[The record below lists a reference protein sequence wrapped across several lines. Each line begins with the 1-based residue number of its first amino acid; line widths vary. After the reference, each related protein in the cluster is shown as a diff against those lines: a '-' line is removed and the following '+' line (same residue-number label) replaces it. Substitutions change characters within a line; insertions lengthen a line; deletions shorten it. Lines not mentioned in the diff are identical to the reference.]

1 MAKRILVVLALV
13 AVVVSA
19 GFTQVAEKVDTAAIS
34 KIKEEGLKNSQ
45 VMEILS
51 YLTDVYGPRLT
62 GSPEYKEGAEWVS
75 KKLASWGLQ
84 NIQYERCAPVAKGWT
99 LKRFALNAIQPR
111 SFPIIGYPKAWSPG
125 VKGTVTGEAILFD
138 AKNEAELQRFKGQ
151 LKGKFVFLE
160 ADREL
165 TAPFEPQAGRLTD
178 SELLRMANAN
188 PQAGG
193 RGGRQFRGVPDLS
206 RMNQPS
212 RDSAVRA
219 MAREFDTDTATI
231 ARFLNRMRG
240 PGQSLTP
247 QKLELCQKEGALVVF
262 DQGRGDG
269 GNLIVQ
275 AATVPVTG
283 APQPGAPRVNAY
295 DAKAPA
301 IVPQVTLA
309 AEHYGRIVR
318 MIGKG
323 QKVKLEMTLDV
334 NFTAA
339 DSTFNVVAEIPG
351 TDLKDQ
357 VVLLGGHFDTWHG
370 GTGATDDCS
379 GVAACME
386 AVRIIKTLGLQPR
399 RTIRVGF
406 WAAEEQG
413 LIGSREYVS
422 QHYAER
428 EGGQGGSPMGG
439 GSGELKK
446 KPEFDKLSVYF
457 NHDNGTGKI
466 RGVYLQGNEAAR
478 PIFRAWLEPF
488 ASLGASTLTIQN
500 TSGTDHLSFD
510 GVGLPGFQFIQDPI
524 DYNTRTH
531 HYTMDVYERLQADDM
546 KQAATIMAAFAYN
559 AAMRD
564 EMFPRKP
571 AVAPR
576 PARIGSN

>member
-1 MAKRILVVLALV
+1 MTKRILVLL
-13 AVVVSA
+13 AVVVVAASI
-19 GFTQVAEKVDTAAIS
+19 GFSQIAAENVDTAVIS
-34 KIKEEGLKNSQ
+34 KIKAEGLKNSQ

-62 GSPEYKEGAEWVS
+62 GSPEYREGAEWVS

-84 NIQYERCAPVAKGWT
+84 NIHFERCAPVAKGWT
-99 LKRFALNAIQPR
+99 LKRFTLNAIQPR
-111 SFPIIGYPKAWSPG
+111 SFPIIAYPKAWSPG
-125 VKGTVTGEAILFD
+125 VKGPVAGDAILLD
-138 AKNEAELQRFKGQ
+138 AKTEAELEKFKGQ
-151 LKGKFVFLE
+151 LKGKFVFIDEERELPAHFE
-160 ADREL
+160 ADAL
-165 TAPFEPQAGRLTD
+165 RLTD
-178 SELLRMANAN
+178 TELLRMANAS

-193 RGGRQFRGVPDLS
+193 RGRQPRRMPDLTS
-206 RMNQPS
+206 LSPAA

-219 MAREFDTDTATI
+219 MVREFMPDADSATI
-231 ARFLNRMRG
+231 ARFVNRGRG
-240 PGQSLTP
+240 GQGITQ
-247 QKLELCQKEGALVVF
+247 QKLDFCQKERALVVF
-262 DQGRGDG
+262 DNGRGDG

-275 AATVPVTG
+275 AATASTIG
-283 APQPGAPRVNAY
+283 APQQGGGRVNAF
-295 DAKAPA
+295 DPKTPA
-301 IVPQVTLA
+301 LVPQVTLA
-309 AEHYGRIVR
+309 AEHYNRIVR

-334 NFTAA
+334 AVTPA

-357 VVLLGGHFDTWHG
+357 VVMLGGHFDTWHG

-406 WAAEEQG
+406 WASEEQG
-413 LIGSREYVS
+413 LNGSREYVS
-422 QHYAER
+422 QHFAEL
-428 EGGQGGSPMGG
+428 EGGSGGFPTGG
-439 GSGELKK
+439 GSSEPKK
-446 KPEFDKLSVYF
+446 KADYDKLSVYF

-488 ASLGASTLTIQN
+488 ASLEASTLTIQN
-500 TSGTDHLSFD
+500 TTGTDHLSFNN
-510 GVGLPGFQFIQDPI
+510 VGLPGFQFIQDPI
-524 DYNTRTH
+524 DYMSRTH

-571 AVAPR
+571 AAAPR
-576 PARIGSN
+576 Q